1 MAGRFLFG
9 LVLLFVFPG
18 VISAFLKFGEAVL
31 QVPQWLVPFLVG
43 SLSGAFFDL
52 TVFRKVSGFDTF
64 RHELGHA
71 FGAVLFFRRID
82 HFVVTPY
89 RGGEVYHS
97 GGFGGE
103 LADDIIGLAPYTIP
117 TFYLISVLAR
127 PFLKGTWFP
136 WFDLWIGFTFGLHL
150 WGGLRDIRRN
160 YSREPFIGAWSGEQ
174 RLTDI
179 ASRGFVF
186 SFIYIITV
194 SLAIHGILLSVMLKG
209 YGGIISWGQQF
220 WSVTQGVVDLIPKM
234 TNLVN

>member
-9 LVLLFVFPG
+9 FVLLFLFPG
-18 VISAFLKFGEAVL
+18 VVSAFLNFGEAVL
-31 QVPQWLVPFLVG
+31 RVPQWLVPFFVG
-43 SLSGAFFDL
+43 SLLGVIFDL
-52 TVFRKVSGFDTF
+52 SVFRRVSMLDTF
-64 RHELGHA
+64 RHELGHVFVA
-71 FGAVLFFRRID
+71 LLFFRRID
-82 HFVVTPY
+82 HFVVT
-89 RGGEVYHS
+89 RHGGEVYHS

-103 LADDIIGLAPYTIP
+103 FVDDIIGLAPYTIP

-127 PFLKGTWFP
+127 PFLNGAWFP
-136 WFDLWIGFTFGLHL
+136 WFDVWIGFTFGLHL
-150 WGGLRDIRRN
+150 WGGLRDIRQN

-174 RLTDI
+174 GLTDI

-194 SLAIHGILLSVMLKG
+194 RLAIHGILLSVMLKG

-220 WSVTQGVVDLIPKM
+220 WSVTQGVVDLIPKV